1 MDMAEKVS
9 LSQTDFPV
17 NFVVGGVVGV
27 AIFDESNGLLYPLPK
42 EIVALAE
49 KFTPG
54 TIVTIPVQVT
64 VPAGATTYSTKIE
77 APAGSV
83 YYVSAVEISNVPS
96 GITGKYEIKIGG
108 ISLYGEKTL
117 AVETNNILSDFGE
130 RLRSKSIELIVKLDS
145 AQTSD
150 VTVTGAVSAIA
161 RKDLIG

>member
-1 MDMAEKVS
+1 MEEKVN
-9 LSQTDFPV
+9 LNQTDFPV
-17 NFVVGGVVGV
+17 NFVVGGVVGI

-54 TIVTIPVQVT
+54 TIATIPVQVT

-83 YYVSAVEISNVPS
+83 YYVSVVTITDVPS
-96 GITGKYEIKIGG
+96 GITGKYEIKING

-150 VTVTGAVSAIA
+150 VTVVGSASVIA
-161 RKDLIG
+161 RRDLIG